1 MIHLCEVTVPR
12 LRVADVPALR
22 RVLLRAFPDVRG
34 VVETTRP
41 GTVQVVYDGPEQLS
55 AWCAEITR
63 AGWGYP
69 QAGTAAA

>member
-1 MIHLCEVTVPR
+1 M
-12 LRVADVPALR
+12 
-22 RVLLRAFPDVRG
+22 
-34 VVETTRP
+34 RP

-69 QAGTAAA
+69 QRGTAAA